1 MPNVIGEVQN
11 ETADVR
17 DSVWNIPDETKNVPN
32 DVLDIPDLESD
43 LPEEVLN
50 VRDLIANVPNEV
62 WKERLRLGLDQDF
75 FERFAHGEMQGF
87 PGWNIHDPA
96 SFRIFGRPW
105 PAGADGEAAEAPDF
119 HPAPVGQGLGDLFQN
134 DIKSLGD
141 ILFVIF
147 IKLPGSLA
155 DQFTLKHDG
164 FAVSL

>member
-119 HPAPVGQGLGDLFQN
+119 HPAPVGVHAGIGRGGAGSRGRQIVQAGGRLRGKGNGARDHRLGRR
-134 DIKSLGD
+134 
-141 ILFVIF
+141 
-147 IKLPGSLA
+147 A
-155 DQFTLKHDG
+155 
-164 FAVSL
+164 